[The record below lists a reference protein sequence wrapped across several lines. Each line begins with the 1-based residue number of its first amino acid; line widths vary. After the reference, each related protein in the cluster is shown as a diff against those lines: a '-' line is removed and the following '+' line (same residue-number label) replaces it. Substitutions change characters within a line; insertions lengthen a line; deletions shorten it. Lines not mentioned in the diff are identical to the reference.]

1 MALVQLL
8 ALLPVGTARPE
19 PQAVGHE
26 PGAERGRWLD
36 SPGHLL
42 PQPLQARDVLWG
54 QVTRTQWGED
64 TASALKE
71 PYFRGSRKSAEEG
84 SLGRK
89 HYPWPGE
96 SKVVFL
102 EEAAWKAGQKG
113 LVRVS
118 HLWRV
123 QAVGA
128 VEQSLGAGPSLR
140 LGVCKTLQPS
150 QRKAG
155 GEGVGAWEGGQA
167 QLCQNS
173 QRSGFLPPT
182 PSRPSL
188 APQPRQ

>member
-1 MALVQLL
+1 MGRGHGLGPQ
-8 ALLPVGTARPE
+8 GTLFPWEQKECR
-19 PQAVGHE
+19 GRE
-26 PGAERGRWLD
+26 PGAKALPLARGKQGGL
-36 SPGHLL
+36 PG
-42 PQPLQARDVLWG
+42 
-54 QVTRTQWGED
+54 
-64 TASALKE
+64 
-71 PYFRGSRKSAEEG
+71 RGGVEG
-84 SLGRK
+84 
-89 HYPWPGE
+89 